1 MLYSNHAQKSYHSPN
16 DNIWFEF
23 KSFMTNGSGLE
34 PAIRYYG
41 EPKPYDSK
49 NHFGRCGTK
58 NTVNLSED
66 DIHFEAFVL

>member
-1 MLYSNHAQKSYHSPN
+1 
-16 DNIWFEF
+16 
-23 KSFMTNGSGLE
+23 MTNGSGLE